1 MIRTPSRSSFV
12 ARRLIEANFGGGSP
26 NLVLLAT
33 SADGNVDS
41 AASVAAGRALTAELA
56 AEPGVRGVASYWSL
70 EAARGASRLDDR
82 RRNRFGG

>member
-1 MIRTPSRSSFV
+1 MIRTPSRPSSV

-41 AASVAAGRALTAELA
+41 AASVAAGRALTAE
-56 AEPGVRGVASYWSL
+56 PGVRGVASYWSL
-70 EAARGASRLDDR
+70 EAARGASRLDYR